1 MHTTLTGL
9 EYGLVGYWTFDECAG
24 GRLRCASFTQFEL
37 VTSALRAPPCLAVPL
52 APVNGVMP

>member
-24 GRLRCASFTQFEL
+24 GRLRDRMGRHDGVLHGGRWIRSPVAIRTHQ
-37 VTSALRAPPCLAVPL
+37 VRAT
-52 APVNGVMP
+52 